1 MFEDWVSLTVSPV
14 PVSPVPPVLL
24 LSSLPHAASTS
35 KLVAARAANL
45 RYLRCCM
52 WCGSPLHGVV
62 SAPSSGGEPRNDG
75 PEVLDALTH
84 VAHRPFAGRWF
95 VTGDGGVL
103 LEDVPLV

>member
-1 MFEDWVSLTVSPV
+1 MSPDWVSLTVSPV
-14 PVSPVPPVLL
+14 SVPPVLL
-24 LSSLPHAASTS
+24 LLSLPHAPSAS
-35 KLVAARAANL
+35 KLAAASAAYL

-62 SAPSSGGEPRNDG
+62 SAPRSRRGEPGDDG

-84 VAHRPFAGRWF
+84 VAHRSLARRWF

-103 LEDVPLV
+103 F